1 MRFRIPFTLGLLLL
15 APALARAADGPN
27 LSDERVILHTIGG
40 DVVIAFYPEI
50 APQHMQQILHLVR
63 LGVYDHTH
71 FHRVEP
77 GFVLQLADVGQREE
91 QYALTPEQL
100 KAIHP
105 IRAEFSN
112 WIQHRRGIL
121 SMARADGLPDSATT
135 SFSIIL
141 GSDPAHVS
149 HLNGQYT
156 IFGEVVYGMD
166 AVDKLVQVPPLFIDP
181 KTQPLPLIPL
191 VIEKAEV
198 VAAKDLDTTKL
209 VPAHDVEI
217 QPKWI
222 AKAHSDAWAFHRAQS
237 QTSGTTI
244 FSFADVNKAYLLTGG
259 LLLVVLLSLA
269 AFFGAGRLTQR
280 WLISLNMLIVLIA
293 AFLLLVL
300 LTPFAQDHRPILAV
314 LLFISFFG
322 IFKLLSR
329 FESVG

>member
-1 MRFRIPFTLGLLLL
+1 MRFRIPCALGLLLL
-15 APALARAADGPN
+15 VPALARADDGPK

-50 APQHMQQILHLVR
+50 APQHMQQILRLVK

-77 GFVLQLADVGQREE
+77 GFVLQLADVSQREE
-91 QYALTPEQL
+91 KFALTAEQL
-100 KAIHP
+100 QAIHP
-105 IRAEFSN
+105 IPAEFSK
-112 WIQHRRGIL
+112 WIPHRRGIL

-141 GSDPAHVS
+141 GSDPSHVS
-149 HLNGQYT
+149 HLDGKYT
-156 IFGEVVYGMD
+156 IFGEVTYGMD

-198 VAAKDLDTTKL
+198 IDSKDLDTLKL
-209 VPAHDVEI
+209 RQAHDVKIE
-217 QPKWI
+217 PKWI
-222 AKAHSDAWAFHRAQS
+222 YKAHEDAWSFHRS
-237 QTSGTTI
+237 QGQLSGTAAWS
-244 FSFADVNKAYLLTGG
+244 FSDVNKAYLLTGG

-314 LLFISFFG
+314 LMFISFFG